1 MFEPEASRIFSGTS
15 SHFNPILHT
24 GSSAEKQDKDR
35 REGKG
40 HRCYLG
46 DILECR
52 TNHLAARMIWT
63 KVFGRKSIW
72 VGWWF
77 GMVWTW
83 WSSII
88 PKCPFF
94 YSSISWNHPGTK
106 CVVGHGIELTSS
118 PKKRRRP
125 LPSLLSDSFYMSLRY
140 WYLVFSQIL
149 GEMVPLPGQDVDHT
163 ARHVACLQDLTKK
176 SSFHGKY
183 RHRTGFWVFQKHR
196 YVVIHQKKN
205 FRKKFTFFYFC
216 RLLRRNFAI

>member
-1 MFEPEASRIFSGTS
+1 MCSF
-15 SHFNPILHT
+15 
-24 GSSAEKQDKDR
+24 
-35 REGKG
+35 
-40 HRCYLG
+40 YLG
-46 DILECR
+46 NVLKWE
-52 TNHLAARMIWT
+52 
-63 KVFGRKSIW
+63 KVFKEHPFWEGDGL
-72 VGWWF
+72 VWWELEDHPF
-77 GMVWTW
+77 FQC
-83 WSSII
+83 IHFA
-88 PKCPFF
+88 KCQFF

-163 ARHVACLQDLTKK
+163 ARHVACLQDLTKM

-205 FRKKFTFFYFC
+205 FR
-216 RLLRRNFAI
+216 